1 MKELSKKQESAIIGF
16 LNNCKNKK
24 IENVT
29 ISDIYDYIHIKCSN
43 QFTDCEVFEIIHEI
57 IELIPFEGM
66 KLKCGKYVDKSK

>member
-29 ISDIYDYIHIKCSN
+29 ISDIYDYIHIKCTN
-43 QFTDCEVFEIIHEI
+43 QFTHCEKFEIIHEI

-66 KLKCGKYVDKSK
+66 NLKCGKYVDNSK